1 MVKAIFPGTF
11 DPITNGHFDIIL
23 RGSKIFD
30 EITIGVYRDSNKNL
44 MFDTDERTKLIE
56 DVIKDL
62 SNVKILQYTGLTVN
76 FAKKVGA
83 SVIIRGLRIGNDF
96 EYEREMALMN
106 RQINP
111 DIELVCLI
119 SSINNQFISSSR
131 IKEICMLQGDVSSLV
146 SKNVLEAINKKLKD
160 IKNN

>member
-1 MVKAIFPGTF
+1 MTYF
-11 DPITNGHFDIIL
+11 IL
-23 RGSKIFD
+23 GKKESK
-30 EITIGVYRDSNKNL
+30 ENL
-44 MFDTDERTKLIE
+44 MFDTNERTKLIE
-56 DVIKDL
+56 DVTKNL
-62 SNVKILQYTGLTVN
+62 SNVNILQYTGLTVN

-131 IKEICMLQGDVSSLV
+131 IKEICLLKGDVSTLV

>member
-56 DVIKDL
+56 GVIKDL

-131 IKEICMLQGDVSSLV
+131 IKEICLLGGDVSSLV
-146 SKNVLEAINKKLKD
+146 SNNVLEAINKKLKD

>member
-30 EITIGVYRDSNKNL
+30 EITIGVYRDSKKNL

-131 IKEICMLQGDVSSLV
+131 IKEICMLQGDVSTLV
-146 SKNVLEAINKKLKD
+146 SKSVLEAINKKLKD

>member
-11 DPITNGHFDIIL
+11 DPITNGHLDIIL

-30 EITIGVYRDSNKNL
+30 EITIGVYKNSNKNL
-44 MFDTDERTKLIE
+44 MFDTNERTKLIE
-56 DVIKDL
+56 DVTKNL
-62 SNVKILQYTGLTVN
+62 SNVNILQYTGLTVN

-131 IKEICMLQGDVSSLV
+131 IKEICLLKGDVSTLV

>member
-1 MVKAIFPGTF
+1 
-11 DPITNGHFDIIL
+11 
-23 RGSKIFD
+23 
-30 EITIGVYRDSNKNL
+30 

-131 IKEICMLQGDVSSLV
+131 IKEICMLQGDVSTLV
-146 SKNVLEAINKKLKD
+146 SKSVLEAINKKLKD

>member
-23 RGSKIFD
+23 RGSRIFD

-83 SVIIRGLRIGNDF
+83 SVIIRGLRIGYDF

-131 IKEICMLQGDVSSLV
+131 IKEICMLQGDVSTLV
-146 SKNVLEAINKKLKD
+146 SKSVLEAINKKLKD

>member
-11 DPITNGHFDIIL
+11 DPITKGHFVIIQ
-23 RGSKIFD
+23 RGSQIFD
-30 EITIGVYRDSNKNL
+30 EITIGVYKESNKNL
-44 MFDTDERTKLIE
+44 MFDTNERIELIE
-56 DVIKDL
+56 DSVKTISN
-62 SNVKILQYTGLTVN
+62 SNVKIMPYSGLTVK
-76 FAKKVGA
+76 FAEKVGA

-119 SSINNQFISSSR
+119 SSINHQFISSSR
-131 IKEICMLQGDVSSLV
+131 VKEISMLGGDVSNLV
-146 SKNVLEAINKKLKD
+146 TEKVQKSINKKLTD
-160 IKNN
+160 I

>member
-131 IKEICMLQGDVSSLV
+131 IKEICMLQGDVSTLV

-160 IKNN
+160 IKKN

>member
-11 DPITNGHFDIIL
+11 DPITNGHLDIIL

-131 IKEICMLQGDVSSLV
+131 IKEICMLQGDVSTLV

>member
-1 MVKAIFPGTF
+1 LVKAIFPGTF
-11 DPITNGHFDIIL
+11 DPITNGHIDIIL

-30 EITIGVYRDSNKNL
+30 EITIGVYKDSNKNL

-56 DVIKDL
+56 DVIKNL
-62 SNVKILQYTGLTVN
+62 SNVTILQYTGLTVN

-131 IKEICMLQGDVSSLV
+131 VKEISMLEGDVSTLV
-146 SKNVLEAINKKLKD
+146 PNNVLEEINKKLKE

>member
-11 DPITNGHFDIIL
+11 DPITNGHIDIIL

-30 EITIGVYRDSNKNL
+30 EITIGVYKDSNKNL
-44 MFDTDERTKLIE
+44 MFDIDERIKLIE
-56 DVIKDL
+56 DVVKNL

-119 SSINNQFISSSR
+119 SSINNQFIRFFPSTTLDSTGA
-131 IKEICMLQGDVSSLV
+131 EY
-146 SKNVLEAINKKLKD
+146 
-160 IKNN
+160 

>member
-30 EITIGVYRDSNKNL
+30 EITIGVYKDSNKNL

-56 DVIKDL
+56 NVIKDL

-131 IKEICMLQGDVSSLV
+131 IKEICLLKGDVSTLV

>member
-1 MVKAIFPGTF
+1 MV
-11 DPITNGHFDIIL
+11 
-23 RGSKIFD
+23 IFD
-30 EITIGVYRDSNKNL
+30 EITIGVYKDSNKNL
-44 MFDTDERTKLIE
+44 MFDTNERTKLIE
-56 DVIKDL
+56 DVTKNL
-62 SNVKILQYTGLTVN
+62 SNVNILQYTGLTVN

-131 IKEICMLQGDVSSLV
+131 IKEICMLQGDVSTLV

>member
-11 DPITNGHFDIIL
+11 APITNGHLDIIL

-30 EITIGVYRDSNKNL
+30 EITIGVYKDSNKNL
-44 MFDTDERTKLIE
+44 MFDTNESTKLIE
-56 DVIKDL
+56 DVTKNL
-62 SNVKILQYTGLTVN
+62 SNVNILQYTGLTVN

-131 IKEICMLQGDVSSLV
+131 IKEICLLNGDVSTLV

>member
-11 DPITNGHFDIIL
+11 DPITNGHIDIIL

-30 EITIGVYRDSNKNL
+30 EITIGVYKDSNKNL
-44 MFDTDERTKLIE
+44 MFDTDERIKLIE
-56 DVIKDL
+56 DVVKNL

-131 IKEICMLQGDVSSLV
+131 IKEICMLGGDVSSLV
-146 SKNVLEAINKKLKD
+146 SNSVLEAINKKLKD

>member
-11 DPITNGHFDIIL
+11 DPITNGHLDIIL

-56 DVIKDL
+56 NVIKDL

-131 IKEICMLQGDVSSLV
+131 IKEICMLQGDVSTLV

>member
-11 DPITNGHFDIIL
+11 DPITNGHLDIIL

-131 IKEICMLQGDVSSLV
+131 IKEICLLKGDVSTLV

-160 IKNN
+160 IKNY

>member
-56 DVIKDL
+56 DVIKNL

-76 FAKKVGA
+76 FAKKIGA

-131 IKEICMLQGDVSSLV
+131 VKEICMLGGDVSTFV
-146 SKNVLEAINKKLKD
+146 SNNVLEAINKKLKD
-160 IKNN
+160 I

>member
-62 SNVKILQYTGLTVN
+62 SNVKILQFTGLTVN

-131 IKEICMLQGDVSSLV
+131 IKEICLLKGDVSTLV

>member
-1 MVKAIFPGTF
+1 LVKAIFPGTF
-11 DPITNGHFDIIL
+11 DPITNGHIDIIL

-30 EITIGVYRDSNKNL
+30 EITIGVYKDSNKNL

-56 DVIKDL
+56 DVIKNL
-62 SNVKILQYTGLTVN
+62 SNVTILQYTGLTVN

-131 IKEICMLQGDVSSLV
+131 VKEISMLEGDVSTLV
-146 SKNVLEAINKKLKD
+146 PNNVLEAINKKLKE

>member
-11 DPITNGHFDIIL
+11 DPITKGHFDIIQ
-23 RGSKIFD
+23 RGSQIFD
-30 EITIGVYRDSNKNL
+30 EITIGVYKESNKNL
-44 MFDTDERTKLIE
+44 MFDTNERIELIE
-56 DVIKDL
+56 DSVKTISN
-62 SNVKILQYTGLTVN
+62 SNVKIMPYSGLTVK
-76 FAKKVGA
+76 FAEKVGA

-119 SSINNQFISSSR
+119 SSINHQFISSSR
-131 IKEICMLQGDVSSLV
+131 VKEISMLGGDVSNLV
-146 SKNVLEAINKKLKD
+146 TEKVQKSINKKLTD
-160 IKNN
+160 I

>member
-23 RGSKIFD
+23 RGSRIFD

-131 IKEICMLQGDVSSLV
+131 IKEICMLQGDVSTLV
-146 SKNVLEAINKKLKD
+146 SKSVLEAINKKLKD

>member
-131 IKEICMLQGDVSSLV
+131 IKEICMLQGDVSTLV
-146 SKNVLEAINKKLKD
+146 SKNVLEAINKKLKE

>member
-11 DPITNGHFDIIL
+11 DPITNGHIDIIL

-30 EITIGVYRDSNKNL
+30 EITIGVYKDSNKNL

-76 FAKKVGA
+76 FAKNIGA

-131 IKEICMLQGDVSSLV
+131 IKEICLLGGDVSSLV
-146 SKNVLEAINKKLKD
+146 SNNVLEAINKKLKD

>member
-131 IKEICMLQGDVSSLV
+131 IKEICMLQGDVSTLV

>member
-76 FAKKVGA
+76 FAKNIGA

-106 RQINP
+106 RQLNP

-131 IKEICMLQGDVSSLV
+131 IKEICLLGGDVSSLV
-146 SKNVLEAINKKLKD
+146 SNNVLEAKNKKLKD

>member
-131 IKEICMLQGDVSSLV
+131 IKEICMLQGDVSTLV
-146 SKNVLEAINKKLKD
+146 SKSVLEAINKKLKD

>member
-30 EITIGVYRDSNKNL
+30 EITIGVYKDSNKNL
-44 MFDTDERTKLIE
+44 MFDTDERKKLIE

-62 SNVKILQYTGLTVN
+62 CNVKILQYTGLTVN
-76 FAKKVGA
+76 FAKNIGA

-131 IKEICMLQGDVSSLV
+131 IKEICMLEGDVSSLI
-146 SKNVLEAINKKLKD
+146 SNNVLEAINKKLKD

>member
-131 IKEICMLQGDVSSLV
+131 IKEICMLQGDVSTLV
-146 SKNVLEAINKKLKD
+146 SKSVLEAINKKLKE

>member
-23 RGSKIFD
+23 RGSRIFD

-131 IKEICMLQGDVSSLV
+131 IKEICMLRGDVSTLV
-146 SKNVLEAINKKLKD
+146 SKSVLEAINKKLKD

>member
-11 DPITNGHFDIIL
+11 DPITNGHIDIIL

-30 EITIGVYRDSNKNL
+30 EITIGVYKDSNKNL
-44 MFDTDERTKLIE
+44 MFDTDERIKLIE
-56 DVIKDL
+56 DVVKNL

-119 SSINNQFISSSR
+119 SSLNNQFISSSR
-131 IKEICMLQGDVSSLV
+131 VKEISMLEGDVSTLV
-146 SKNVLEAINKKLKD
+146 TNNVLEAINKKLKN